1 MSEKITVKIIDS
13 YAFEHDRFGY
23 TLFEVGKREKGV
35 FGSPDKQQKTGELV
49 DYKETVGY
57 YSNVTSMLEAC
68 LKCATQKAAETA
80 KVKSI
85 GDYLE
90 IMRNIAD
97 EIKSCLSI
105 TAF

>member
-57 YSNVTSMLEAC
+57 YSNVTSMLEDPYHF
-68 LKCATQKAAETA
+68 TA
-80 KVKSI
+80 ITSTESVPTIPLTLHPAVISFNPDMN
-85 GDYLE
+85 DYP
-90 IMRNIAD
+90 R
-97 EIKSCLSI
+97 K
-105 TAF
+105 